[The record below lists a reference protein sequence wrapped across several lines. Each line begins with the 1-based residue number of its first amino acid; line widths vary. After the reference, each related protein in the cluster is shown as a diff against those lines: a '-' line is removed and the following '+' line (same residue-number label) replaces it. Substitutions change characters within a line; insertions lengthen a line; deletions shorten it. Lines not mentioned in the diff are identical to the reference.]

1 MSSVY
6 LPEDVLIRR
15 AVDALFEEL
24 GAVEAARFLNL
35 ARSYAPIRWNGIAA
49 GSKDWMPS
57 RFLTLCLASKQTII
71 AVPLMNRDSVEL

>member
-24 GAVEAARFLNL
+24 GAVEAARFLSL
-35 ARSYAPIRWNGIAA
+35 ARSYP
-49 GSKDWMPS
+49 P
-57 RFLTLCLASKQTII
+57 
-71 AVPLMNRDSVEL
+71 DSVEWHRRWQQGLNVNEFFDAVFREQTTTDDRNAAGG